1 MEKTDYNQELDKLL
15 LSLNSKMKE
24 KKMYL
29 DKYHTQKA
37 IFQIKMDLGEDHP
50 LYSHLPF
57 YWYFYGPFSE
67 PIADSLNFL
76 KESPAKEDKRDKR
89 EIFSLYPELETI
101 IDNLISNKKFFFNE
115 LPKRIYK
122 KYAPYDCVYDFKF
135 TLYDTADKKRSL
147 ENINTDEYV
156 NTFFFCEG
164 NLPWDKYFLDFS
176 DIFSS
181 FTTKI
186 AILNNE
192 NKLSTNWPILREII
206 KKLWYS
212 FAKGLR
218 VKVMDDY
225 YKDKTR
231 RWDIEFKESIKTLE
245 YYDNL
250 IDISKLKLSPD
261 LIEHDE
267 EGKRLLNATLGS
279 YLRSQ

>member
-50 LYSHLPF
+50 LYDHLPF

-76 KESPAKEDKRDKR
+76 KESPAKADKR

-122 KYAPYDCVYDFKF
+122 KYAPYDCMYDFKF
-135 TLYDTADKKRSL
+135 KIYDIADKKRNL

-156 NTFFFCEG
+156 DTFFDCEG

-186 AILNNE
+186 DLLNDE
-192 NKLSTNWPILREII
+192 NQLSTNWSILREII

-218 VKVMDDY
+218 VKIMDDY

-250 IDISKLKLSPD
+250 IDITKLELSPE
-261 LIEHDE
+261 LIEYDE
-267 EGKRLLNATLGS
+267 EEKRLLNATMGS